1 MKKSIITATVS
12 ALAGATIA
20 LTANG
25 VVTASAPAPAPAVSA
40 PAPSSAPASP
50 TAVTMAAYDA
60 ALRALQADLGMTED
74 EEVVAPLC
82 ELEESNACL
91 WLASEQGN
99 GKGDSFY
106 ADANGTTYVLTDE
119 DAQRLAWG

>member
-12 ALAGATIA
+12 ALAGAAIA

-25 VVTASAPAPAPAVSA
+25 VITASAPAPAPAVSV
-40 PAPSSAPASP
+40 PAPASP

-82 ELEESNACL
+82 GLEESNACL

-106 ADANGTTYVLTDE
+106 ADANGTTYFLTDE

>member
-1 MKKSIITATVS
+1 MKKLIATATVS
-12 ALAGATIA
+12 ALAGVAIA

-25 VVTASAPAPAPAVSA
+25 VITASAPAPAPA
-40 PAPSSAPASP
+40 PAAS

-82 ELEESNACL
+82 GLEESNACV

-106 ADANGTTYVLTDE
+106 ADANGTTYFLTDE